1 MPHQTQRQVPR
12 ETYIALRARRQ
23 AYRIASD
30 ILYEEPIDV
39 STLFCQGCGAE
50 LGRSDTSFTDPM
62 ICPHCDTATPV
73 PAHLLKQVIQP
84 AVPLPPAL
92 LEYMT
97 DEDALRQERLIR
109 WTEAAEAAEVQEPV
123 PGWLWW
129 FTLLLLGVLLFGAF
143 AAWRLATE

>member
-1 MPHQTQRQVPR
+1 M
-12 ETYIALRARRQ
+12 RARHQ
-23 AYRIASD
+23 AYRIATD

-39 STLFCQGCGAE
+39 STLFCRGCEAE
-50 LGRSDTSFTDPM
+50 LGGRDTSFTDPM

-73 PAHLLKQVIQP
+73 PAHLLRQVIQP

-97 DEDALRQERLIR
+97 DEEAFRRQERSIM

-123 PGWLWW
+123 PRWLWW
-129 FTLLLLGVLLFGAF
+129 FALFMLSVLILGAF
-143 AAWRLATE
+143 LAYRFATK